1 MVDVHP
7 KKTGRPRN
15 GRPVW
20 WGKVPSVRNDL
31 TFFQRAPPDAP
42 PAAEPTAAPMAA
54 PWSAPLDDSPT
65 ENEPAQLERANA
77 EARLMREMRIV
88 FMVVGRLTMIDSN
101 AGHFN

>member
-1 MVDVHP
+1 MFIP
-7 KKTGRPRN
+7 KKRDAREMDAPCGKRCRVLRT
-15 GRPVW
+15 VW
-20 WGKVPSVRNDL
+20 Q
-31 TFFQRAPPDAP
+31 FFQRAPPDAP

-77 EARLMREMRIV
+77 ETVMMREMRIV